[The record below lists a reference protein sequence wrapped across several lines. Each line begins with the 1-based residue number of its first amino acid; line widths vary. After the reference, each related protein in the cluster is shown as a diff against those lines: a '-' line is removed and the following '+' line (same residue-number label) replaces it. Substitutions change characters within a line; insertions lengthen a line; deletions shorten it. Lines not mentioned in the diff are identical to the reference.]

1 MGALQPAVVQF
12 GLDQPLQVALR
23 EVPIPEIGPADVLL
37 AVGAASVCGSDV
49 HQAYLTHSWP
59 VNAPVTLGHEFGG
72 VVAQLGRDVKG
83 FKEGDRVVSE
93 TAAYICGECLLC
105 RTGRYNLCPMRKGF
119 GYGIDGAMAQ
129 YVRVPARCLHHIP
142 VSLPFDLANQL
153 KEGHAVEG
161 ATYDDARPV
170 LRAVTENVLLEI
182 QKTFDFFKATA
193 SAERVTR
200 IVLSGGA
207 SRAEGFTEM
216 LAERFEAPVE
226 PFDPFKRV
234 QFDAKK
240 FNANPAD
247 VGPTAAVA
255 VGLALRRAGDR

>member
-1 MGALQPAVVQF
+1 MISAEGKDFTA
-12 GLDQPLQVALR
+12 GLDMPKFF
-23 EVPIPEIGPADVLL
+23 GPTAEKR
-37 AVGAASVCGSDV
+37 S
-49 HQAYLTHSWP
+49 
-59 VNAPVTLGHEFGG
+59 
-72 VVAQLGRDVKG
+72 
-83 FKEGDRVVSE
+83 FKEGNVDAFALQNAFEVNYGLDAGQVVVLMNAGASAININILQGDQSVF
-93 TAAYICGECLLC
+93 TRDISIGGNAYTEALQKEL
-105 RTGRYNLCPMRKGF
+105 
-119 GYGIDGAMAQ
+119 
-129 YVRVPARCLHHIP
+129 
-142 VSLPFDLANQL
+142 SLPFDLANQL